1 MVKFVHIHLLLVGE
15 YSDMEGEAGT
25 QVDDSQKDK
34 EIVRNKKAEEE
45 KREATVEMT
54 TT

>member
-1 MVKFVHIHLLLVGE
+1 MG
-15 YSDMEGEAGT
+15 GEAGT
-25 QVDDSQKDK
+25 QVNDSQKDK

-54 TT
+54 TTQKEAPEKGKVSV